1 MRLRRSILVL
11 CIPLVACGVTNGG
24 VRFDNPPP
32 EYRRGPDGPQ
42 HPSTQEVAIVSFVSD
57 ATAELK
63 LNEAQSARIATIS
76 SALNEKHA
84 AALAARRTLSVDLA
98 RCVDANALDEALL
111 MLDAKNLGDSRAA
124 VAPDDV
130 RALAELHA
138 LLDAGQRK
146 AFGAALVA
154 RAERLKVDDAKS
166 RLTTWSYDLRFEPAQ
181 RAAIEAKLTED
192 PTGDASARA
201 EHDAW
206 ERRLRAA
213 GAAFVD
219 PAFDAE
225 VYLDKEVVETTK
237 ARTRRLLTVLRV
249 VLPELTKEQR
259 ERAATVIRSDVGLP
273 PRGAAEPK

>member
-1 MRLRRSILVL
+1 
-11 CIPLVACGVTNGG
+11 
-24 VRFDNPPP
+24 
-32 EYRRGPDGPQ
+32 
-42 HPSTQEVAIVSFVSD
+42 
-57 ATAELK
+57 
-63 LNEAQSARIATIS
+63 
-76 SALNEKHA
+76 
-84 AALAARRTLSVDLA
+84 
-98 RCVDANALDEALL
+98 

-237 ARTRRLLTVLRV
+237 ARTRRLLTFLRV